1 MVNLF
6 NIWFSNAGRLM
17 NTDPA
22 VFIVEKVRD
31 CNQQTAYWHNDGF
44 VPCFDKQVP
53 GNNKYKARN
62 KAN

>member
-1 MVNLF
+1 
-6 NIWFSNAGRLM
+6 M

-22 VFIVEKVRD
+22 VFVVEKVRGG
-31 CNQQTAYWHNDGF
+31 NQQTAYWHNDGF